1 MILFFINL
9 AFVVKWAWLSLR
21 FNAPQY
27 LTSLYFVIN
36 GKIQTVTFINVLLA

>member
-1 MILFFINL
+1 MILFFFNL

-21 FNAPQY
+21 FNVPQY

-36 GKIQTVTFINVLLA
+36 GKKYKPLPL